1 MEYRKYLKFGM
12 LILFIVYIMVV
23 LYIVFLKHRFV
34 FGSLNYDIP
43 FDFYWEHSVNLTPF
57 KTIKDY
63 MVYENNLS
71 NNIKYINILGN
82 IFLFMPFGI
91 ILPVL
96 LDGKFKFIK
105 TLFYGFIFSLLIE
118 VLQMT
123 FRIGSFDVDDIILNV
138 FGVFIGYFIYIII
151 FKLRNIKKSV

>member
-1 MEYRKYLKFGM
+1 MEYRKYLKFGI
-12 LILFIVYIMVV
+12 LILFIMYIMTV

-43 FDFYWEHSVNLTPF
+43 FEFYWKHSVNLTPF

-82 IFLFMPFGI
+82 IFLFVPFGI
-91 ILPVL
+91 ILPAL
-96 LDGKFKFIK
+96 IDGRFKFVR
-105 TLFYGFIFSLLIE
+105 TLFYSFVFSLTIE
-118 VLQMT
+118 MLQMI

-138 FGVFIGYFIYIII
+138 FGGFTGYFMFIII
-151 FKLRNIKKSV
+151 IRIRRLLN